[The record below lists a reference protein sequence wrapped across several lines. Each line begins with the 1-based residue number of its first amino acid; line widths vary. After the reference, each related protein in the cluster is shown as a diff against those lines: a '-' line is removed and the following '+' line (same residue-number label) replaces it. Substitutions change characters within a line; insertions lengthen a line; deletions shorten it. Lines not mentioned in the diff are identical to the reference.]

1 MDNTLNHKILI
12 IDDEVAIIE
21 ELSEYIASIGF
32 EVFSTVS
39 AVDVCDIL
47 INDPAINII
56 ITDLKMPRLNG
67 FSLIDQIKSIVP
79 VPPGKHKKAATQV
92 VL

>member
-12 IDDEVAIIE
+12 IDDEVAIVE
-21 ELSEYIASIGF
+21 ELSEYIVSIGF
-32 EVFSTVS
+32 DVISTVS

-56 ITDLKMPRLNG
+56 ITDLKMPRLDG
-67 FSLIDQIKSIVP
+67 FGLIERIV
-79 VPPGKHKKAATQV
+79 K
-92 VL
+92 